1 MNEQKK
7 KYTIMKITL
16 AYIFFFGDDQL
27 RKLIMLQKLKSDT
40 IRKGDNWL
48 KKRLKIMILTR
59 KFTINANNF
68 KHQKSVQEDGK
79 VLTDIV
85 TRSM

>member
-48 KKRLKIMILTR
+48 KKRLKIMILTFFSACIDPLTALFCY
-59 KFTINANNF
+59 KFS
-68 KHQKSVQEDGK
+68 HSVF
-79 VLTDIV
+79 
-85 TRSM
+85 R